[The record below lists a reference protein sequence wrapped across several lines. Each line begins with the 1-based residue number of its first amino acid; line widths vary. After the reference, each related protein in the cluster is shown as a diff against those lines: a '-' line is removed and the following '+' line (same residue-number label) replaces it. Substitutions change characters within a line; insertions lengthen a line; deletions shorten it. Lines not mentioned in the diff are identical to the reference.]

1 MQSRVEIRKVG
12 KLYCDDSVRFDNGA
26 GLYARQGLRSP
37 PNCLQMQL
45 ADMESGA

>member
-1 MQSRVEIRKVG
+1 MQPRVEIRKVG
-12 KLYCDDSVRFDNGA
+12 ERYCDDSVRFDDDA

-37 PNCLQMQL
+37 PNRLQMQL